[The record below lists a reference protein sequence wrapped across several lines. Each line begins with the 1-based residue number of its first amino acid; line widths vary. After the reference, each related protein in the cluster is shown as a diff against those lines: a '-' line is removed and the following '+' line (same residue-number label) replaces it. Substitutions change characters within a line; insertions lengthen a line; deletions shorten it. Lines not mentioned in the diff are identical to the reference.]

1 MSYVIFYYLY
11 LDVGVEIAVYDVQP
25 RGILKKLYSTYN
37 FDWDKN
43 KVKASFCSLLTDI
56 VGDDVMKAFLSKCE
70 DDFHKFLTNFEI
82 RKFKQISPKLT
93 GKFTLDI
100 PSTLK
105 ETFTEMNPESDI
117 NEMIASK
124 PKYNERVIFVAN
136 KLQIDVEKAKALFD
150 ESCSKIIYHM
160 QELFLYPTLKDV
172 SSILLVGSYAMS
184 PMLQFAVREAFK
196 YPQREVFVPQDA
208 ETTALKGAVIYGHQ
222 KSLVK

>member
-11 LDVGVEIAVYDVQP
+11 LDIGVEIAVYDVQP
-25 RGILKKLYSTYN
+25 RGTVKKLYSTYN
-37 FDWDKN
+37 FDWDEN
-43 KVKASFCSLLTDI
+43 KVKASLCSLLTDI
-56 VGDDVMKAFLSKCE
+56 VGDDVMKAFLSEFE
-70 DDFHKFLTNFEI
+70 DDFHKFLAYFEM
-82 RKFKQISPKLT
+82 RKRLLSPKRT
-93 GKFTLDI
+93 GKFTLSI
-100 PSTLK
+100 PSSLI

-124 PKYNERVIFVAN
+124 PKYNERVIFVAD
-136 KLQIDVEKAKALFD
+136 KLQIDVEIAKALFD

-196 YPQREVFVPQDA
+196 YPHREMFVPQDA
-208 ETTALKGAVIYGHQ
+208 ETTALMGAVIYGQ
-222 KSLVK
+222 QQIFS

>member
-11 LDVGVEIAVYDVQP
+11 LDIGVEIAVYDVQP

-37 FDWDKN
+37 FDWDEN

-56 VGDDVMKAFLSKCE
+56 VGDDVMRAFLSECE
-70 DDFHKFLTNFEI
+70 DDFHKFLTDFEI
-82 RKFKQISPKLT
+82 WKRQISPKLT
-93 GKFTLDI
+93 GKFPLIIPPTLG
-100 PSTLK
+100 

-124 PKYNERVIFVAN
+124 PKYNKRVSFVAD
-136 KLQIDVEKAKALFD
+136 KLNIDVEIAKALFD

-160 QELFLYPTLKDV
+160 RELFLYPTLKDV

-196 YPQREVFVPQDA
+196 YPHREVFVPKDA

-222 KSLVK
+222 QIFS